1 MPPAEAP
8 QDLPLALRVLR
19 EELVAIASE
28 FDLLAHA
35 LEDGER
41 AVRQQDLLRSVDRY
55 LRLEGETLLPLL
67 RRNDFAHDDAVQ
79 SHDRLGAALQR
90 ARENSS
96 EASLAA
102 LKSALEAHRGE
113 QESNTWPRAAELLGE
128 ELPAL
133 AVEMEDRR
141 QRLRGAYDV

>member
-1 MPPAEAP
+1 MPPTEAP

-19 EELVAIASE
+19 EELMAIASE

-41 AVRQQDLLRSVDRY
+41 AVRQQDLFRSIDRY
-55 LRLEGETLLPLL
+55 LRLEAETLLPLL
-67 RRNDFAHDDAVQ
+67 RRSDFAHEEAVQ
-79 SHDRLGAALQR
+79 SHGRLGAALQR
-90 ARENSS
+90 ARQNSS
-96 EASLAA
+96 KASLAA
-102 LKSALEAHRGE
+102 LKNVFEAHRGK
-113 QESNTWPRAAELLGE
+113 QERNTWPRAAELLGE

-133 AVEMEDRR
+133 AVEMEERR